1 LLDSG
6 GKPKAVLHDREEK
19 HLATDR
25 VTYTLGPE
33 NEVQV
38 VREIYSMFLEQDFA
52 PYRIARILNER
63 GVKYGQFGPWTQQR
77 VRLILT
83 HPKYTG
89 CVVFNR
95 TSAKLKSK
103 VKSNPRERWV
113 VRSGVFPAIV
123 PQDVF
128 DRAQQKLTNCVF
140 RRSNERLLSELRT
153 YIETH
158 GKPTAVTARSR
169 PEWLRCQLIAID
181 SAGASVHT
189 S

>member
-1 LLDSG
+1 
-6 GKPKAVLHDREEK
+6 
-19 HLATDR
+19 
-25 VTYTLGPE
+25 
-33 NEVQV
+33 
-38 VREIYSMFLEQDFA
+38 M
-52 PYRIARILNER
+52 
-63 GVKYGQFGPWTQQR
+63 QQQI
-77 VRLILT
+77 RLILS

-103 VKSNPRERWV
+103 VKSNPREQWV

-128 DRAQQKLTNCVF
+128 DRAQRKLANSVF

-158 GKPTAVTARSR
+158 GKPCGGDG
-169 PEWLRCQLIAID
+169 PKP
-181 SAGASVHT
+181 AGMASMST
-189 S
+189 YRYRFGGRNRRGCTYKL